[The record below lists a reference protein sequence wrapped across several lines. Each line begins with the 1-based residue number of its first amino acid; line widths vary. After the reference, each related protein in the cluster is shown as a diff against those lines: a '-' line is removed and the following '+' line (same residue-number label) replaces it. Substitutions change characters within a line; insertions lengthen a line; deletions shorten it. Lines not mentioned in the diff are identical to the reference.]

1 MGMFIENK
9 DFEAWMKRIME
20 RFDKLENMI
29 DKPEDQAAPTIDGER
44 LYDNQDM
51 CLLLNICKRTLQR
64 YRSLGWLPF
73 KRIDKKAYYTESDV
87 KKFIEERARK
97 KRLPPGDNLC
107 CS

>member
-1 MGMFIENK
+1 MGMFIESR

-20 RFDKLENMI
+20 RFDRLENRM
-29 DKPEDQAAPTIDGER
+29 DKPEDQAKAPTIGGER

-64 YRSLGWLPF
+64 YRTLGWLPF

-87 KKFIEERARK
+87 KKFIEERAGK
-97 KRLPPGDNLC
+97 KRLPPE
-107 CS
+107 

>member
-1 MGMFIENK
+1 MFIENR
-9 DFEAWMKRIME
+9 DFETWMKRIME
-20 RFDKLENMI
+20 RFDELENRL
-29 DKPEDQAAPTIDGER
+29 DKPEKQTQTAQTINGER
-44 LYDNQDM
+44 LFDNQDM

-97 KRLPPGDNLC
+97 KKHL
-107 CS
+107 SV